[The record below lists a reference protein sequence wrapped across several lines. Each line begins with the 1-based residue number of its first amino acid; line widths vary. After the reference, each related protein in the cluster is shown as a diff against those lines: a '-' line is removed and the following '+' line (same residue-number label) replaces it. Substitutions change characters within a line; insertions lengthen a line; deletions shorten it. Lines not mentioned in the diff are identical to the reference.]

1 MDSRNVF
8 VVGVLL
14 RSVWRRRN
22 VSQYVLGLRKQVM
35 SVPCAKVVIPKSHGK
50 AEAFQVG
57 QGEFRR
63 GI

>member
-1 MDSRNVF
+1 MFLYEVSG
-8 VVGVLL
+8 GVET
-14 RSVWRRRN
+14 SVK
-22 VSQYVLGLRKQVM
+22 YVLDLRKQVM
-35 SVPCAKVVIPKSHGK
+35 SVPCAKMVIPESHGK

>member
-22 VSQYVLGLRKQVM
+22 VSQYVLGLREL